1 MLSRVLTSAVVGI
14 DAYLVEVEVD
24 ISNGL
29 PAFTTVGLPEVAVRE
44 SRERVKAA
52 IANSGYNFP
61 DDRITVNLAPA
72 NIKKDGTGFDLPI
85 AMGILAATGMVP
97 EKTANQ
103 LLMIGEL
110 SLDGRIKPVTG
121 SLPMAIEARRLGY
134 PSILV
139 PYDNRREASV
149 VDGISVVGVKT
160 LSHAVD
166 HVRGEH
172 PVLPEAFD
180 PNKVLDHAPL
190 PASDFSEVV
199 GQQHVKRAM
208 EIAAA
213 GNHNLIMIGPP
224 GSGKTMMAK
233 RFAGIVP
240 AMSFG
245 EAIETT
251 KIFSVAGLL
260 KKDQALV
267 VRRPFRAPHH
277 TISDAGMIGGGNV
290 PRPGEVSLAH
300 NGVLFLDELAEF
312 KKPVLEGLRQPL
324 EDRRVTISRAATSI
338 TYPSGFMLVA
348 ALNPCP
354 CGYFSHPEKPCQCSY
369 NEVKRYRN
377 KISGPLLDRIDVH
390 VEVPPV
396 AYRDLA
402 NAAPEESSAE
412 IRRRVTAAR
421 TIQSRRFAGEK
432 GVATNSQMKNRH
444 LRKYCEIDPTSA
456 RLLET
461 AVDKLNLSARAYHRV
476 LKIART
482 IADLDNSDRI
492 LPDHIAEAVQ
502 YRSLDRAI

>member
-1 MLSRVLTSAVVGI
+1 MLSRVLSSAVVGI
-14 DAYLVEVEVD
+14 DAYLMEVEVD

-29 PAFTTVGLPEVAVRE
+29 PAFTTVGLPEVSVRE
-44 SRERVKAA
+44 SKERVKAA

-85 AMGILAATGMVP
+85 AMGILTAIGIVP
-97 EKTANQ
+97 KTEMNKF
-103 LLMIGEL
+103 LMIGEL
-110 SLDGRIKPVTG
+110 SLDGRIKPVNG
-121 SLPMAIEARRLGY
+121 SLPMAIEAKRLGY
-134 PSILV
+134 AAIMV

-149 VDGISVVGVKT
+149 VEGISVVGVKT
-160 LSHAVD
+160 LAEAVD
-166 HVRGEH
+166 HVRGETDI
-172 PVLPEAFD
+172 PPELFD
-180 PNKVLDHAPL
+180 VGHLFKDNYFSE
-190 PASDFSEVV
+190 SDFSEVA

-213 GNHNLIMIGPP
+213 GGHNIIMIGPP

-233 RFAGIVP
+233 RFSGIVP
-240 AMSFG
+240 EMSFE

-260 KKDQALV
+260 EKDQALV

-277 TISDAGMIGGGNV
+277 TISDAGMIGGGNI

-324 EDRRVTISRAATSI
+324 EDRRVTISRAAMSI
-338 TYPSGFMLVA
+338 TYPSGFMLIG

-354 CGYFSHPEKPCQCSY
+354 CGYYSHPEKPCRCSY
-369 NEVKRYRN
+369 SQVQKYRN
-377 KISGPLLDRIDVH
+377 KISGPLLDRIDIH

-396 AYRDLA
+396 AYRDLR
-402 NAAPEESSAE
+402 NAVPEEPSENIRNRVSKARKHQTRRLGAE
-412 IRRRVTAAR
+412 NIL
-421 TIQSRRFAGEK
+421 
-432 GVATNSQMKNRH
+432 TNAQMENRH
-444 LRKYCEIDPTSA
+444 LKKYCRIDRASA
-456 RLLET
+456 QLLET
-461 AVDKLNLSARAYHRV
+461 AVDKLKLSARAYNRV

-482 IADLDNSDRI
+482 IADLEDDDHIR
-492 LPDHIAEAVQ
+492 PDHIAEAVQ
-502 YRSLDRAI
+502 YRSLDRNV